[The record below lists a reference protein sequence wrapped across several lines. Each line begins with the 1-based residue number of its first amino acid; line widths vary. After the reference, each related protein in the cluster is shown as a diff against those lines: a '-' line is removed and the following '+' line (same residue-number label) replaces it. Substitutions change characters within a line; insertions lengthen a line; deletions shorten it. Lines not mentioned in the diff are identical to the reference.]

1 MSDINKI
8 NELQDNEIHNLN
20 ETDSKYDCLV
30 IGSGFA
36 GSVIAR
42 ELAERANLKILVIE
56 KRSHIAGNAYD
67 CLNDDGI
74 MIHKYG
80 PHIFH
85 TYNKRVFDYVSRFTE
100 WRKYSHE
107 VLANIYGKML
117 PVPFNLNSLYMSFD
131 ADKAHKLEQ
140 KLIAA
145 YGIDKKVT
153 IAQLRKETDSE
164 LVELADFVY
173 KNVFLYYTQKQWG
186 LKPEDV
192 DESVTARVPILISRD
207 NGYFQ
212 DTYQGMPSCGYTP
225 IFENMINHPNIALK
239 LNTDATES
247 FSISEKKILF
257 DGKPFDG
264 LVIYT
269 GALDELFKCKFG
281 RLPYRTL
288 DFVFETHD
296 IEWYQPKGT
305 VNYTVDQDFTRITE
319 FKHLTGQENLNRT
332 TIMKEYPKAYTGSE
346 AEIPYYAILNQE
358 NFKLYEKYKN
368 LTDNFGNFHLLGRL
382 AEYKYYNMDA
392 IIERALNLSDE
403 IIHDRKGITL

>member
-1 MSDINKI
+1 MSNINKI
-8 NELQDNEIHNLN
+8 NKLDYN
-20 ETDSKYDCLV
+20 KYDCLV

-42 ELAERANLKILVIE
+42 ELGERANLKVLVIE
-56 KRSHIAGNAYD
+56 KRSHIGGNAYD

-85 TYNKRVFDYVSRFTE
+85 TYNKMVFDYVSRFTD
-100 WRKYSHE
+100 WRNYSHE

-131 ADKAHKLEQ
+131 EDKAHKLEE
-140 KLIAA
+140 KLISA

-153 IAQLRKETDSE
+153 IAELRKETDSE
-164 LVELADFVY
+164 LRELADFVY

-186 LKPEDV
+186 LKPEEV
-192 DESVTARVPILISRD
+192 DDSVTARVPILISRD
-207 NGYFQ
+207 NRYFQ
-212 DTYQGMPSCGYTP
+212 DTYQGMPLDGYTT
-225 IFENMINHPNIALK
+225 IFENMINHPNIDLR
-239 LNTDATES
+239 LNTDAAEV
-247 FSISEKKILF
+247 FIISEKEILF
-257 DGKPFDG
+257 EGNPFEG

-269 GALDELFKCKFG
+269 GALDELFECKFG

-288 DFVFETHD
+288 DFVFETFD

-319 FKHLTGQENLNRT
+319 FKHLTGQSKDDKT

-346 AEIPYYAILNQE
+346 NEIPYYTILNEE
-358 NFKLYEKYKN
+358 NFKLYEKYKS
-368 LTDNFGNFHLLGRL
+368 LTDNFKNFYLLGRL

-403 IIHDRKGITL
+403 IIQDRKGNTL